1 MTARLSYQMPMT
13 CYMPRLTQAM
23 ATQQQAPNAIGL
35 PPVRAARGV
44 VLDRHLPDTDIYPD
58 FRDALDIHAQIHESI
73 EVPLWHRTR
82 QL

>member
-1 MTARLSYQMPMT
+1 MT

-44 VLDRHLPDTDIYPD
+44 VFDRHLPDTAIYPD
-58 FRDALDIHAQIHESI
+58 FRDALDIRAQLHESI